1 MLRHLINFIY
11 PPRCAACDTRLPIA
25 SRARVC
31 ADCLAGV
38 ERLREPLC
46 AACGIPIEAADNDT
60 QPGWCRDCTASPPH
74 FTAARAVARYRSS
87 EEDRAALPSIIRR
100 HKYGRDQSLSHALI
114 EFIGEPMPLAENDY
128 DVVIPVPLH
137 AARLRWRGFNQ
148 AAMIAAA
155 VARRLERPLDV
166 RSLTRPRATSP
177 QTAQDRGERHRNVRD
192 AFAVRRP
199 VRVVNRRVLLIDDVL
214 TTGSTVD
221 ECARTLLAAGARRVD
236 VLALARVL

>member
-1 MLRHLINFIY
+1 MFRHLINFIY
-11 PPRCAACDTRLPIA
+11 PPRCAACDARLPLEG
-25 SRARVC
+25 RARVC
-31 ADCLAGV
+31 APCLASV

-46 AACGIPIEAADNDT
+46 AACGIPIEPGNDET
-60 QPGWCRDCTASPPH
+60 LAGWCRDCTASPPH
-74 FTAARAVARYRSS
+74 FTAARAVGRYRSS

-100 HKYGRDQSLSHALI
+100 HKYGRDQSLSHALV
-114 EFIGEPMPLAENDY
+114 EFIVEPMPLAENDY

-137 AARLRWRGFNQ
+137 TTRLRWRGFNQ
-148 AAMIAAA
+148 AALIAAA

-166 RSLTRPRATSP
+166 RSLTRPLATSP
-177 QTAQDRGERHRNVRD
+177 QTAQDRAERHRNVRD
-192 AFAVRRP
+192 AFAVQRP
-199 VRVVNRRVLLIDDVL
+199 ARVANRRVLLVDDVL

>member
-1 MLRHLINFIY
+1 MLRYLITFLY
-11 PPRCAACDTRLPIA
+11 PPRCAACETRLPLA
-25 SRARVC
+25 SQARVC

-46 AACGIPIEAADNDT
+46 AACGVPIEADNDRP
-60 QPGWCRDCTASPPH
+60 QPEWCQDCTASPPH
-74 FTAARAVARYRSS
+74 FTVARAVARYRTS

-100 HKYGRDQSLSHALI
+100 HKYGRDQSLARALI
-114 EFIGEPMPLAENDY
+114 QFIGEPMPLAENDY

-148 AAMIAAA
+148 AALIAIA
-155 VARRLERPLDV
+155 VARRLGRPVDV
-166 RSLTRPRATSP
+166 RSLIRPRATSP
-177 QTAQDRGERHRNVRD
+177 QTAQDRRERHRNVRD

-199 VRVVNRRVLLIDDVL
+199 ARVVNRRVLLIDDVL

-236 VLALARVL
+236 VLTLARVI

>member
-11 PPRCAACDTRLPIA
+11 PPRCAACENRLPLEG
-25 SRARVC
+25 RARVC
-31 ADCLAGV
+31 AACLASV

-46 AACGIPIEAADNDT
+46 AACGVPIEVSDDQV

-74 FTAARAVARYRSS
+74 FTAARAVARYRSG

-100 HKYGRDQSLSHALI
+100 HKYGRDQSLAHALV
-114 EFIGEPMPLAENDY
+114 EFIGEPLPLVENDY

-137 AARLRWRGFNQ
+137 VARLRWRGFNQ
-148 AAMIAAA
+148 AALIAAT
-155 VARRLERPLDV
+155 VARRLGRPLDV
-166 RSLTRPRATSP
+166 RSLIRPRATAP
-177 QTAQDRGERHRNVRD
+177 QTAQDRAARHRNVRD

-199 VRVVNRRVLLIDDVL
+199 ARVANRRVLLIDDVL